1 VIARV
6 NGWFIHRSVH
16 PVSFGIGSVIKKP
29 VVVNDEVK
37 VREILNMTILVDHD
51 LVDGALM
58 VHLLKDL
65 TNSIESGDCI

>member
-1 VIARV
+1 MIARV